1 MAGVWACLA
10 GELGVAAPPGV
21 WDGER
26 FLSSEKSCL
35 ITSKKLLNG
44 LPTQTEEDKRE
55 RENRQEM
62 SREVSGM
69 EGGQE
74 DTETAPPAGLE
85 SDWEHWET
93 PLLYL
98 GGK

>member
-1 MAGVWACLA
+1 MA

-62 SREVSGM
+62 SPEVSGM
-69 EGGQE
+69 EGQE
-74 DTETAPPAGLE
+74 DRETAPPAGLE
-85 SDWEHWET
+85 SHWEHWET
-93 PLLYL
+93 PLVHL

>member
-1 MAGVWACLA
+1 M
-10 GELGVAAPPGV
+10 AAPPGV

-55 RENRQEM
+55 REQTRDEPRGQ
-62 SREVSGM
+62 RD
-69 EGGQE
+69 GGRTGGRGDGSPCWAGE
-74 DTETAPPAGLE
+74 RLGALGDAAGLSRRE
-85 SDWEHWET
+85 INDST
-93 PLLYL
+93 A
-98 GGK
+98 